1 MGKKFD
7 FIVSNILLNPLK
19 RIKKNIYLHLKKN
32 GILIVSGIL
41 KSQKNDLIS
50 HYTKFNLKIIKSIY
64 IEEWVSIIF
73 KKNERN

>member
-19 RIKKNIYLHLKKN
+19 RIAKNIYLHLKKN